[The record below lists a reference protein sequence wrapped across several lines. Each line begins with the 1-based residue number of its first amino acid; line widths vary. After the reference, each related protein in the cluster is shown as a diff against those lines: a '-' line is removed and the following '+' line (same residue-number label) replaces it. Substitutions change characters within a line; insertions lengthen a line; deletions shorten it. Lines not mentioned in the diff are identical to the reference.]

1 MGDALWL
8 LEGVNFLGDN
18 DVDDALGLIE
28 GIELGGSFLDN
39 EVEDAPGLSKGGD
52 LGKSLGKHEDEVVLA
67 RGQLEVEGT
76 TDLGDL
82 LRDNQVGHAFRC
94 LGKKNRCID

>member
-1 MGDALWL
+1 MGDALRL

-18 DVDDALGLIE
+18 NVDDALGLIE
-28 GIELGGSFLDN
+28 GIELGSSFLDN

-67 RGQLEVEGT
+67 HWQLEIEG

-82 LRDNQVGHAFRC
+82 LRDIQVGHALRC
-94 LGKKNRCID
+94 LGEKNRCID